1 MRKIKECLREE
12 MDVELSFKGMV
23 EIKYVEIMGEKV
35 LSQKV
40 MEVEMKMMY
49 SRHI

>member
-1 MRKIKECLREE
+1 
-12 MDVELSFKGMV
+12 MDVELSFKGKV
-23 EIKYVEIMGEKV
+23 ETKYVEIMGEKV
-35 LSQKV
+35 LSQKG

>member
-12 MDVELSFKGMV
+12 MDVELSFKGKV

-35 LSQKV
+35 QVRKAWRL
-40 MEVEMKMMY
+40 
-49 SRHI
+49 R